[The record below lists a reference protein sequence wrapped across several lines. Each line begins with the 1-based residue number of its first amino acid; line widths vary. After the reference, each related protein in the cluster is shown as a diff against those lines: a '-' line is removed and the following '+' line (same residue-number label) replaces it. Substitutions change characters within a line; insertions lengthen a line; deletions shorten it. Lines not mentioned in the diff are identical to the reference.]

1 MELNWLCKIV
11 FINVF
16 LSVWS
21 EVKLFS
27 LVMLIFGESIYM
39 KKLYE

>member
-21 EVKLFS
+21 GVKLFS
-27 LVMLIFGESIYM
+27 LVMLIFRESIYM